1 MAKSRFSTKGL
12 ISKYSKWDSRS
23 FRTGYKSTSS
33 LYGNSSFW
41 MDDDFLSDRT
51 ERTGRAVD
59 YVKLA
64 GYKRAISNFVR
75 IVTSKDNIPVI
86 YSSGNDS
93 YTDGKKV
100 VISAKLDEKA
110 FDSTVGLALHEGS
123 HIALTNFNVLSNQLG
138 YGSAET
144 DRLVQWHKETFNED
158 TAAGSISP
166 KVKDLVNIIEDRR
179 IDRFVFNSA
188 PGYQGYYLAMYDK
201 YFNSKD
207 IDKALI
213 YGLKAESTWDDY
225 IFHICNFANPN
236 RKLDTLPSLRAIW
249 NKINIANISRLKTTD
264 EVYELAVEIYKM
276 IMEAVGGMDQ
286 NEEKSKDSKGK
297 GNNSPDSME
306 PADINEDG
314 DEDPNADP
322 NMDGQGGQGK
332 TKGKGEGKESE
343 EEGEGG
349 ESDQKYGKLAK
360 DNSGTPRQPMTDREK
375 ADLEKVKRNLPKAIA
390 AQKEFTD
397 GKIKKGKLSKAD
409 ATKIN
414 AAAESNMSYET
425 VGGDIHNNT
434 GNKLTNKTTRCMVI
448 KGMNPRLIDAGMV
461 NNHWEPRR
469 TPEYYQA
476 TGRQDFVSEGIMLGT
491 LLGKK
496 LKTRD
501 EERSLKT
508 TRMETGRMDRRMIA
522 ELGFGNDRVFS
533 QTHHYTVTPALVH
546 ISLDASGSMGGKKWF
561 SALKTALAIAK
572 AASMTSSLHCIIS
585 LRGCFNS
592 SGYGSEAP
600 LMWEVYDS
608 RKDKLAS
615 VKNKFYSLGCNAS
628 TPEGLCF
635 EAIMAD
641 TIKAAQGKDMYFI
654 NISDGEPG
662 YSDNSMSYGGEYA
675 VQHTKIQV
683 DKMRKN
689 GINVL
694 SYFVSEGGSEWGMSR
709 SRQAFETMY
718 GKEAAFIDVNN
729 LNQLSKTLNHL
740 FERKGN

>member
-1 MAKSRFSTKGL
+1 MAKSRFSTKAL
-12 ISKYSKWDSRS
+12 LSKYNRWDSRS
-23 FRTGYKSTSS
+23 FRTGYKSTNT

-41 MDDDFLSDRT
+41 MDDDFLDST
-51 ERTGRAVD
+51 KESGRAVD

-75 IVTSKDNIPVI
+75 IVTNKDNIPVV

-93 YTDGKKV
+93 YTDGSRV

-138 YGSAET
+138 YGSPET
-144 DRLVQWHKETFNED
+144 DELVQWHRVTFDEI
-158 TAAGSISP
+158 TGASAIAP

-225 IFHICNFANPN
+225 IFHVCNFANPN

-249 NKINIANISRLKTTD
+249 DKINIANISRLKTTD
-264 EVYELAVEIYKM
+264 EVYEVAVEVYKM
-276 IMEAVGGMDQ
+276 IMEAIGGMEA
-286 NEEKSKDSKGK
+286 NEEKSKDAQGK
-297 GNNSPDSME
+297 GNNSPDSIGE
-306 PADINEDG
+306 PGEGDG
-314 DEDPNADP
+314 EGEGEGDP
-322 NMDGQGGQGK
+322 NMDQGAPGNGEPKDGK
-332 TKGKGEGKESE
+332 PGKIEG
-343 EEGEGG
+343 
-349 ESDQKYGKLAK
+349 DQ
-360 DNSGTPRQPMTDREK
+360 SGTPREPLTDREK
-375 ADLEKVKRNLPKAIA
+375 ADLQRVKKNLDKAIA
-390 AQKEFTD
+390 TQKEFIN
-397 GKIKKGKLSKAD
+397 GKIKKGKLSKSDSA
-409 ATKIN
+409 KIN
-414 AAAESNMSYET
+414 AAAESNMAYET

-448 KGMNPRLIDAGMV
+448 KGMNAKVIETGML
-461 NNHWEPRR
+461 NNHYSSYK
-469 TPEYYQA
+469 TPEKF
-476 TGRQDFVSEGIMLGT
+476 TGDNDFVNQGLVLGT

-546 ISLDASGSMGGKKWF
+546 ISIDASGSMSGRKWK
-561 SALKTALAIAK
+561 SALKTSLAIAK
-572 AASMTSSLHCIIS
+572 AASMTQSLHCIIS
-585 LRGCFNS
+585 LRGCFS
-592 SGYGSEAP
+592 SGGYGSEAP

-608 RKDKLAS
+608 RKDNLQA
-615 VKNKFYSLGCNAS
+615 VKNKFYSLECNAS

-635 EAIMAD
+635 EAVLND
-641 TIKAAQGKDMYFI
+641 TIKNAQGKDMYFI

-662 YSDNSMSYGGEYA
+662 YSDNNMSYGGEYA

-683 DKMRKN
+683 DKMRKA
-689 GINVL
+689 GVNVL
-694 SYFVSEGGSEWGMSR
+694 SYFVSEGGSDWGFGRAKQS
-709 SRQAFETMY
+709 FDTMY
-718 GKEAAFIDVNN
+718 GKGAAYIDQTN
-729 LNQLSKTLNHL
+729 LNQLSRSLNEL
-740 FERKGN
+740 FERKAQ

>member
-12 ISKYSKWDSRS
+12 LSKYNRWDSRS
-23 FRTGYKSTSS
+23 FRTGYKSTNT

-41 MDDDFLSDRT
+41 MDDDFLDST
-51 ERTGRAVD
+51 QERGRAVD

-75 IVTSKDNIPVI
+75 IVTNKDNIPVV

-93 YTDGKKV
+93 YTDGTKV

-138 YGSAET
+138 YGSPET

-158 TAAGSISP
+158 TAAGAISP

-207 IDKALI
+207 IDKALL

-249 NKINIANISRLKTTD
+249 DKINIADISRLKSTD

-276 IMEAVGGMDQ
+276 IMEAIGGNDQ

-297 GNNSPDSME
+297 GNNSPDSIEGE
-306 PADINEDG
+306 PGEGDG
-314 DEDPNADP
+314 EGEGEQDP
-322 NMDGQGGQGK
+322 NMDQGTPGNGSPKDGK
-332 TKGKGEGKESE
+332 SGEG
-343 EEGEGG
+343 
-349 ESDQKYGKLAK
+349 DQ
-360 DNSGTPRQPMTDREK
+360 SGTPRQLLTDREK
-375 ADLEKVKRNLPKAIA
+375 ADLERVKKNLDKAIA
-390 AQKEFTD
+390 TQKEFIA

-409 ATKIN
+409 SAKIN
-414 AAAESNMSYET
+414 AAAESNMAYET
-425 VGGDIHNNT
+425 VGGDIHNNM
-434 GNKLTNKTTRCMVI
+434 GNKLSNKTTRCMVI
-448 KGMNPRLIDAGMV
+448 KGMNPKVLATGMLNNHYSSHRGPDRFTGDNDFVNQGMV
-461 NNHWEPRR
+461 
-469 TPEYYQA
+469 
-476 TGRQDFVSEGIMLGT
+476 LGT

-546 ISLDASGSMGGKKWF
+546 ISIDASGSMSGRKWK
-561 SALKTALAIAK
+561 SALKTSIAIAK
-572 AASMTSSLHCIIS
+572 AASMTSSLDCIIS

-592 SGYGSEAP
+592 GGYNMEAP
-600 LMWEVYDS
+600 LMWEIYDS
-608 RKDKLAS
+608 RKDKLQAI
-615 VKNKFYSLGCNAS
+615 KNKFYSLECNAS

-635 EAIMAD
+635 EAVLAD
-641 TIKAAQGKDMYFI
+641 TIKNAQGKDMYFI

-662 YSDNSMSYGGEYA
+662 YSDQNMSYGGDYA

-683 DKMRKN
+683 DKMRKA
-689 GINVL
+689 GVNVL
-694 SYFVSEGGSEWGMSR
+694 SYFVSEGGSDWGFGRAKAS
-709 SRQAFETMY
+709 FDTMY
-718 GKEAAFIDVNN
+718 GKGAAYIDQNN
-729 LNQLSKTLNHL
+729 LNELSRTLNQL
-740 FERKGN
+740 FERKAI

>member
-1 MAKSRFSTKGL
+1 MAKSRFSTKALLG
-12 ISKYSKWDSRS
+12 KYNRWDSRS
-23 FRTGYKSTSS
+23 FRTGYKSTNSS
-33 LYGNSSFW
+33 YGNSSFW
-41 MDDDFLSDRT
+41 MDDDFLT
-51 ERTGRAVD
+51 EKREGQRVD

-64 GYKRAISNFVR
+64 GYKRAIGNFVR
-75 IVTSKDNIPVI
+75 IVTNKENIPVV

-93 YTDGKKV
+93 YTDGQKV

-123 HIALTNFNVLSNQLG
+123 HIALTNFDVLRNQLN
-138 YGSAET
+138 YQSNET
-144 DRLVQWHKETFNED
+144 LNIVQWHKDTFNED
-158 TAAGSISP
+158 VSGSNITP

-236 RKLDTLPSLRAIW
+236 RRLDTLPSLRAIW
-249 NKINIANISRLKTTD
+249 DKINIANISRLKSTD
-264 EVYELAVEIYKM
+264 EVYELAVEVYKM
-276 IMEAVGGMDQ
+276 IMLAIGGYEENEA
-286 NEEKSKDSKGK
+286 KSQDSQS
-297 GNNSPDSME
+297 GNNGPDSIQE
-306 PADINEDG
+306 GEG
-314 DEDPNADP
+314 GEGEGEEGEGDP
-322 NMDGQGGQGK
+322 NMDGQG
-332 TKGKGEGKESE
+332 
-343 EEGEGG
+343 
-349 ESDQKYGKLAK
+349 
-360 DNSGTPRQPMTDREK
+360 SGTGKPSKSGGSDSESKPRQPLTEREK
-375 ADLEKVKRNLPKAIA
+375 ADLEKVKRNLQKAIDV
-390 AQKEFTD
+390 QKEFIK
-397 GKIKKGKLSKAD
+397 GAVKKGKLSKSD
-409 ATKIN
+409 AQKIN
-414 AAAESNMSYET
+414 AVSEANMKYET

-434 GNKLTNKTTRCMVI
+434 ENKLSNKTTRCMVV
-448 KGMNPRLIDAGMV
+448 KGINQNVIDAGML
-461 NNHWEPRR
+461 NSHWNSYRNAEW
-469 TPEYYQA
+469 YQTRKQA
-476 TGRQDFVSEGIMLGT
+476 DFVNEGLMLGT

-508 TRMETGRMDRRMIA
+508 SRMETGRMDRRLIA

-533 QTHHYTVTPALVH
+533 QTHHFTVTPALVH
-546 ISLDASGSMGGKKWF
+546 ISIDASGSMGGNKWY
-561 SALKTALAIAK
+561 SALKTAIAIAK
-572 AASMTSSLHCIIS
+572 AASMTTSLDCIIS
-585 LRGCFNS
+585 LRGSFSGS
-592 SGYGSEAP
+592 SGYGNEAP

-615 VKNKFYSLGCNAS
+615 IKNKFYHLDCNAS

-635 EAIMAD
+635 EAILND

-662 YSDNSMSYGGEYA
+662 YGDSNIQYGGEYA
-675 VQHTKIQV
+675 LQHTKIQV

-694 SYFVSEGGSEWGMSR
+694 SYFVSEGGSEWGFGR
-709 SRQAFETMY
+709 AKNAFQTMY
-718 GKEAAFIDVNN
+718 GKEAAFIDLKN
-729 LNQLSKTLNHL
+729 LNQLSRTLNHL
-740 FERKGN
+740 FERKAV

>member
-1 MAKSRFSTKGL
+1 
-12 ISKYSKWDSRS
+12 
-23 FRTGYKSTSS
+23 
-33 LYGNSSFW
+33 
-41 MDDDFLSDRT
+41 MDDDFLSDKA
-51 ERTGRAVD
+51 ERNGRAVD

-64 GYKRAISNFVR
+64 GYKRAIGNFVR
-75 IVTSKDNIPVI
+75 IVTGKDNIPVV

-93 YTDGKKV
+93 YTDGTKV

-138 YGSAET
+138 YGSIET
-144 DRLVQWHKETFNED
+144 DRLVQWHKETFDENVS
-158 TAAGSISP
+158 ASSITP

-225 IFHICNFANPN
+225 IFHVCNFANPN

-249 NKINIANISRLKTTD
+249 DTINIGNISRLKSTD
-264 EVYELAVEIYKM
+264 EVYEVAVEVYKM
-276 IMEAVGGMDQ
+276 IMEAIGGMEA
-286 NEEKSKDSKGK
+286 NEEKSKDSQGK

-322 NMDGQGGQGK
+322 NMDAKGGNGNGKGQGK
-332 TKGKGEGKESE
+332 AGESDK
-343 EEGEGG
+343 EGEGG
-349 ESDQKYGKLAK
+349 KSDQKYGKLQG
-360 DNSGTPRQPMTDREK
+360 DNSGTPRQPMTDRER
-375 ADLEKVKRNLPKAIA
+375 ADLEKVKRNLSKAID
-390 AQKEFTD
+390 AQKEFLN
-397 GKIKKGKLSKAD
+397 GKIKKGKLSKSD
-409 ATKIN
+409 ASKIN

-434 GNKLTNKTTRCMVI
+434 GNKLTNKTTRCVVI
-448 KGMNPRLIDAGMV
+448 KGMNQKLIDAGMV
-461 NNHWEPRR
+461 TNHWEPRR
-469 TPEYYQA
+469 TPDYYQ
-476 TGRQDFVSEGIMLGT
+476 TSGRQDFVNEGLVLGT

-501 EERSLKT
+501 EDRSLKT

-546 ISLDASGSMGGKKWF
+546 ISIDASGSMGGKKWF
-561 SALKTALAIAK
+561 SALKTSLAIAK
-572 AASMTSSLHCIIS
+572 AASMTQSLDCIIS
-585 LRGCFNS
+585 LRGCFS
-592 SGYGSEAP
+592 SGGYGSEAP

-608 RKDKLAS
+608 RKDKLNAI
-615 VKNKFYSLGCNAS
+615 KNKFYSLGCNAS

-635 EAIMAD
+635 EAVMTE
-641 TIKAAQGKDMYFI
+641 TIKSAQGKDMYFI

-662 YSDNSMSYGGEYA
+662 YSDNNMSYGGEYA
-675 VQHTKIQV
+675 VEHTRIQV
-683 DKMRKN
+683 DKMRRN

-694 SYFVSEGGSEWGMSR
+694 SYFVSEGGSEWGMAR
-709 SRQAFETMY
+709 SRQSFERMY

-729 LNQLSKTLNHL
+729 LNELSRSLNHL
-740 FERKGN
+740 FERKAI

>member
-12 ISKYSKWDSRS
+12 LSKYNRWDSRS
-23 FRTGYKSTSS
+23 FRTGYKSTNS

-41 MDDDFLSDRT
+41 MDDDFLDST
-51 ERTGRAVD
+51 QERGKAVD

-75 IVTSKDNIPVI
+75 IVTNKDNIPVV

-93 YTDGKKV
+93 YTDGNKV

-138 YGSAET
+138 YGSPET
-144 DRLVQWHKETFNED
+144 DRLVQWHKETFDEN
-158 TAAGSISP
+158 TNASSISP

-249 NKINIANISRLKTTD
+249 DKINIGNISRLKTTD
-264 EVYELAVEIYKM
+264 EVYEVAVEVYKM
-276 IMEAVGGMDQ
+276 IMEAIGGNDL
-286 NEEKSKDSKGK
+286 NEEKSKDAQGK
-297 GNNSPDSME
+297 GNNSPDSIGE
-306 PADINEDG
+306 PGEG
-314 DEDPNADP
+314 EGEGEGDP
-322 NMDGQGGQGK
+322 NMDQGTPGNGEPK
-332 TKGKGEGKESE
+332 EGKP
-343 EEGEGG
+343 
-349 ESDQKYGKLAK
+349 GKLEG
-360 DNSGTPRQPMTDREK
+360 DQSGTPREPLTDREK
-375 ADLEKVKRNLPKAIA
+375 QDLQRVKKNLDKAIA
-390 AQKEFTD
+390 TQKEFIN

-409 ATKIN
+409 SAKIN
-414 AAAESNMSYET
+414 AAAESNMAYET
-425 VGGDIHNNT
+425 VGGDVHNNT

-448 KGMNPRLIDAGMV
+448 KGMNAKVL
-461 NNHWEPRR
+461 
-469 TPEYYQA
+469 A
-476 TGRQDFVSEGIMLGT
+476 TGMLQNHYSPNRGPDRFTGDNDFVNQGLVLGT

-501 EERSLKT
+501 EDRSLKT

-546 ISLDASGSMGGKKWF
+546 ISIDASGSMGGRKWK
-561 SALKTALAIAK
+561 SALKTGIAIAK
-572 AASMTSSLHCIIS
+572 AASMTQSLDCIIS
-585 LRGCFNS
+585 LRGCFQ
-592 SGYGSEAP
+592 SGGYNSEAP
-600 LMWEVYDS
+600 LMWEIYDS
-608 RKDKLAS
+608 RKDKLQA
-615 VKNKFYSLGCNAS
+615 VKNKFYSLDCNAS

-635 EAIMAD
+635 EAVLND
-641 TIKAAQGKDMYFI
+641 TIKNAQGKDMYFI

-662 YSDNSMSYGGEYA
+662 YSDSNFSYGGEYA

-683 DKMRKN
+683 DKMRKA
-689 GINVL
+689 GVNVL
-694 SYFVSEGGSEWGMSR
+694 SYFVSEGGSEWGMNR
-709 SRQAFETMY
+709 ARQSFDTMY
-718 GKEAAFIDVNN
+718 GKGAAYIDQTN
-729 LNQLSKTLNHL
+729 LNELSRSLNEL
-740 FERKGN
+740 FERKAQ